1 MQKTQ
6 ININMQRT
14 FDMIAMWTIVDG
26 GPHPPLSL
34 PGAFIGAYALL
45 PLLKSSSGGD
55 GAEAEAKLIQRR
67 ALVRLIYSN
76 FFHVPDDVFSFQ
88 PCQATTTMPG
98 IRRRAGN

>member
-6 ININMQRT
+6 INMQRT

-45 PLLKSSSGGD
+45 PLIKSSSGGD
-55 GAEAEAKLIQRR
+55 GAEAEAKLIQREIAPNTKPR
-67 ALVRLIYSN
+67 
-76 FFHVPDDVFSFQ
+76 
-88 PCQATTTMPG
+88 
-98 IRRRAGN
+98 